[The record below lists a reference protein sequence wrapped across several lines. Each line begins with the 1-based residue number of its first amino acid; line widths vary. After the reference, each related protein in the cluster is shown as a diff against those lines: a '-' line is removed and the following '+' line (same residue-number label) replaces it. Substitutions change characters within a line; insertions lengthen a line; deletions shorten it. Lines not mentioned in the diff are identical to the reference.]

1 MIRLRFEGRDSVNQF
16 GSEKF
21 IAKINDAIDIIVNDL
36 PDNKQKKAYF
46 IKNDKSF
53 MDDQVKEAL
62 FFIFPILEIQDISDE
77 LPANAS
83 LSRQS
88 NYSGFTFYKDED
100 DTLVWTAMADFR
112 SQQHRDYPD
121 GELYLAFLVGA
132 GGAYLIFE
140 LLKNLIE
147 KKVKSDMVD
156 ISKFHYMDL
165 TALTSYNTLNFYNR
179 QNGIVKKVDFKK
191 YLKDINRI
199 LKSLSLFDKRT
210 LKRII
215 NLPHFTKQEIRY
227 KEMEIIKFWDE
238 HINENMHLVHFFF
251 FFRTKISQKDK
262 NIIND
267 NNKWYKAQPMD
278 DLEKQSKKLNI

>member
-1 MIRLRFEGRDSVNQF
+1 MQ
-16 GSEKF
+16 
-21 IAKINDAIDIIVNDL
+21 
-36 PDNKQKKAYF
+36 
-46 IKNDKSF
+46 
-53 MDDQVKEAL
+53 
-62 FFIFPILEIQDISDE
+62 IQDISDDG
-77 LPANAS
+77 LPANGS
-83 LSRQS
+83 LDKESH
-88 NYSGFTFYKDED
+88 YSGFTFYKDEN

-112 SQQHRDYPD
+112 NQQHREYPD

-156 ISKFHYMDL
+156 IGKFQYIDL

-179 QNGIVKKVDFKK
+179 QNGIIKKVEYKK

-199 LKSLSLFDKRT
+199 LKSLSLFDKRK
-210 LKRII
+210 LKRILD
-215 NLPHFTKQEIRY
+215 LPHFTKEEIRH
-227 KEMEIIKFWDE
+227 KEMEIIKFWDAN
-238 HINENMHLVHFFF
+238 INENMHLVHFFF

-267 NNKWYKAQPMD
+267 NNKWYKAQPKE
-278 DLEKQSKKLNI
+278 DLSKQSKKLNI